1 MIMDRQ
7 EIWKNTLKELYGSGG
22 AKKILAR
29 LSLESIGKAPRTVL
43 WDESSMALITYGDS
57 IGSTGQLPLVSL
69 TSFLQRE
76 LEGTLPWVHLLP
88 FFPFT
93 SDDGFSVSDY
103 RQVRPDLGSWREIE
117 SMKDSFLLFF
127 DAVINHTSVSHPWF
141 IGWKKGDPAY
151 DSFYLAL
158 PKETD
163 ISAVI
168 RPRTHPLLTPF
179 ETSEGEKWVWT
190 TFSEDQADLD
200 FSSPEVFIALAELLR
215 FYAEKG
221 ATGIRLDAI
230 GHGWKDPE
238 RSSLNLPEAH
248 QWIVAMRSYLELVGA
263 DVMLLSETNVPQIEN
278 LLYFGDREP
287 EAHLIYNFALSGLV
301 AHGFLTESAKAL
313 GGYLQTLSVPREDTG
328 YFHVLATHDGI
339 GVRPLIGILPKEE
352 IEQLAEATIAR
363 GGAVNFKINADGSRS
378 PYELNI
384 TYYSMLKTPGEPEAW
399 AENKFRSAHMILLSL
414 AGIPGIYYHSLF
426 ASENQLDEKERTG
439 MNRSINRKAISMP
452 LSKRQGQWLDM
463 MKELFQVRAQHAAFH
478 PDGGQEIFCSN
489 SLIQI
494 KRSAMDGSGSV
505 SCLINMTH
513 HVQSIPEKQVGYD
526 IWTEEEV
533 RQLMPFEGRWL
544 KKRQEGI

>member
-1 MIMDRQ
+1 MDRQ
-7 EIWKNTLKELYGSGG
+7 ETLKKSLNELYGSDG
-22 AKKILAR
+22 AKEILAH
-29 LSLESIGKAPRTVL
+29 LSFESIGKAPKTVL
-43 WDESSMALITYGDS
+43 WDETSMALITYGDS
-57 IGSTGQLPLVSL
+57 IDSKGQLPLKSL

-117 SMKDSFLLFF
+117 SMKDSFSLFF
-127 DAVINHTSVSHPWF
+127 DAVINHTSVYHPWF

-151 DSFYLAL
+151 ASFYLDL

-163 ISAVI
+163 VSAVI

-221 ATGIRLDAI
+221 ATGVRLDAV

-248 QWIVAMRSYLELVGA
+248 QWIAAMRSYLELVGA
-263 DVMLLSETNVPQIEN
+263 DVILLSETNVPQAEN
-278 LLYFGDREP
+278 LLYFGDQEP

-301 AHGFLTESAKAL
+301 AHGFLTESAKSL
-313 GGYLQTLSVPREDTG
+313 GGYLQTLTVPRKDTG

-339 GVRPLIGILPKEE
+339 GMRPLIGILPDSE
-352 IEQLAEATIAR
+352 IEALAKSALER
-363 GGAVNFKINADGSRS
+363 GGAVNEKINADGSRS

-384 TYYSMLKTPGEPEAW
+384 TYYSMLKAPSEPEIW
-399 AENKFRSAHMILLSL
+399 TTNKFLAAHMILLSL

-439 MNRSINRKAISMP
+439 MNRSINRKAIVLP
-452 LSKRQGQWLDM
+452 LTKREKCWMEKL
-463 MKELFQVRAQHAAFH
+463 KELFQARAQQVVFH
-478 PDGGQEIFCSN
+478 PEAKQEIFVSD
-489 SLIQI
+489 SLLQI
-494 KRSAMDGSGSV
+494 KRTALDGSGSI
-505 SCLINMTH
+505 SCFVNMSHLTIDLTKQDAGIDLITH
-513 HVQSIPEKQVGYD
+513 EAIN
-526 IWTEEEV
+526 
-533 RQLMPFEGRWL
+533 QLQPFEGKWIIGR
-544 KKRQEGI
+544 KP

>member
-1 MIMDRQ
+1 MDRR
-7 EIWKNTLKELYGSGG
+7 EILRNTLNELYGSDG
-22 AKKILAR
+22 AETILAR
-29 LSLESIGKAPRTVL
+29 LSFEAIEKALPSAL

-57 IGSTGQLPLVSL
+57 IGSRGLLPLASL

-76 LEGTLPWVHLLP
+76 LEGSLTWVHLLP

-103 RQVRPDLGSWREIE
+103 RQVRSDLGSWSEIE
-117 SMKDSFLLFF
+117 SMKDSFSLFF

-151 DSFYLAL
+151 TSFYLDL

-163 ISAVI
+163 VSTVI

-179 ETSEGEKWVWT
+179 ETSEGEQWVWT

-200 FSSPEVFIALAELLR
+200 FSSPEVFVALAQLLR

-221 ATGIRLDAI
+221 ARGIRLDAI
-230 GHGWKDPE
+230 GHCWKDPK

-248 QWIVAMRSYLELVGA
+248 RWIVAMRSYLDLLGA
-263 DVMLLSETNVPQIEN
+263 DVILLSETNVPQIEN
-278 LLYFGDREP
+278 LLYFGDPEP

-313 GGYLQTLSVPREDTG
+313 GSYLKALSVPREDTG

-339 GVRPLIGILPKEE
+339 GMRPLIGILSDGE
-352 IEQLAEATIAR
+352 IKALAKSALER
-363 GGAVNFKINADGSRS
+363 GGTVNEKINADGSRS

-384 TYYSMLKTPGEPEAW
+384 TYYSMLKAPEESEVW
-399 AENKFRSAHMILLSL
+399 TKNKFKSAHMILLSL

-426 ASENQLDEKERTG
+426 ASENQLDEKNRTG

-452 LSKRQGQWLDM
+452 LDNRQRNWLDT
-463 MKELFQVRAQHAAFH
+463 MKRLFQVRAQQLAFH
-478 PDGGQEIFCSN
+478 PQAKQEIFVSN
-489 SLIQI
+489 SLLQI
-494 KRSAMDGSGSV
+494 KRTALNGSSISCFVNMSHLAMDLSEEDSGID
-505 SCLINMTH
+505 LIANEY
-513 HVQSIPEKQVGYD
+513 VD
-526 IWTEEEV
+526 
-533 RQLMPFEGRWL
+533 QLHPFEGRWIIGGE
-544 KKRQEGI
+544 K

>member
-1 MIMDRQ
+1 MIMDIK
-7 EIWKNTLKELYGSGG
+7 ETLKNTLNELYGSEG
-22 AKKILAR
+22 AKAILAR
-29 LSLESIGKAPRTVL
+29 LSFESIGKAPRKVL

-57 IGSTGQLPLVSL
+57 IGTTGQVPLVSL

-103 RQVRPDLGSWREIE
+103 RKVRPDLGSWREIE
-117 SMKDSFLLFF
+117 SMKDSFSLFF
-127 DAVINHTSVSHPWF
+127 DAVINHTSISHSWF
-141 IGWKKGDPAY
+141 VGWKKGDPAY
-151 DSFYLAL
+151 EHFYLSY
-158 PKETD
+158 PKEID
-163 ISAVI
+163 VSAVT

-179 ETSEGEKWVWT
+179 ETSKGEKWVWT

-200 FSSPEVFIALAELLR
+200 FSSSEVFVALAELLR

-248 QWIVAMRSYLELVGA
+248 RWIVAMRSYLELVGA
-263 DVMLLSETNVPQIEN
+263 DVILLSETNVPQAEN

-313 GGYLQTLSVPREDTG
+313 GDYLQTLSVPREDTG

-339 GVRPLIGILPKEE
+339 GVRPLIGILSKEE

-363 GGAVNFKINADGSRS
+363 GGAVNFKINADDSRS

-384 TYYSMLKTPGEPEAW
+384 TYYSILKAPQESEEWTAR
-399 AENKFRSAHMILLSL
+399 KFRSAHMILLSL

-439 MNRSINRKAISMP
+439 MNRSINRKAIALP
-452 LSKRQGQWLDM
+452 LTKREERWMGE
-463 MKELFQVRAQHAAFH
+463 MKELFYARSQNAAFH
-478 PDGGQEIFCSN
+478 PNGKQEIFCSD
-489 SLIQI
+489 SLFQI
-494 KRSAMDGSGSV
+494 KRTALDGSGSV

-513 HVQSIPEKQVGYD
+513 VEIELEARAVGLD
-526 IWTEEEV
+526 LITGDRV
-533 RQLMPFEGRWL
+533 DRLQPFEGRWISRRE
-544 KKRQEGI
+544 K